1 MLENTLTAPG
11 RILAHRGAESETTM
25 KTSKKIEVTTNMAAL
40 IRELTAKYPN
50 GAIVV
55 PSEAAVVIDYS
66 DTRSKYGPN

>member
-1 MLENTLTAPG
+1 
-11 RILAHRGAESETTM
+11 M